1 MRSTMTVTRKSPG
14 YRIDGRVS
22 IALNALDEKQKQ
34 AVTGVLTDRARFVA
48 STADRRKVRKIS
60 KDDPLY
66 ALSIPS
72 GLRII
77 YSRVGDDI
85 VVMDLMHKAN
95 LVDSGR
101 RKAVK
106 ATASGTKTARAATH
120 AKAK

>member
-1 MRSTMTVTRKSPG
+1 MTVTRKSPG
-14 YRIDGRVS
+14 YKIDGRVS
-22 IALNALDEKQKQ
+22 IALNALDDKQKQ

-85 VVMDLMHKAN
+85 VVMDLMHQVTLDTYGQRNVPKAKK
-95 LVDSGR
+95 R
-101 RKAVK
+101 
-106 ATASGTKTARAATH
+106 GTKSVRPSSHTK
-120 AKAK
+120 KAP

>member
-1 MRSTMTVTRKSPG
+1 MMAITKESPG
-14 YRIDGRVS
+14 YQIDGRVA
-22 IALNALDEKQKQ
+22 IALDALDDKQKQ
-34 AVTGVLTDRARFVA
+34 AVAGVLADRARFVA
-48 STADRRKVRKIS
+48 RTADRRRVRKLS

-85 VVMDLMHKAN
+85 VVMDLMHKDN
-95 LVDSGR
+95 LGESGR
-101 RKAVK
+101 RAVPAKASGMR
-106 ATASGTKTARAATH
+106 AARTASRA

>member
-1 MRSTMTVTRKSPG
+1 M
-14 YRIDGRVS
+14 
-22 IALNALDEKQKQ
+22 
-34 AVTGVLTDRARFVA
+34 A

-95 LVDSGR
+95 LVDVGTAEGR
-101 RKAVK
+101 QGEG
-106 ATASGTKTARAATH
+106 SGTKTARAATA